1 MVIDVPTPEG
11 PAAGTTLVTV
21 ADTSV
26 GALLRPTWARRQG
39 RLDTGL
45 ALEIIAVVKEA
56 AAATG
61 LLVAG
66 RTAARAGTVAALV
79 TTGASAPP
87 FAPMSVAKHAPPSR
101 SPRALVIR
109 SSNRRSLERSY
120 SGCAVE
126 R

>member
-1 MVIDVPTPEG
+1 
-11 PAAGTTLVTV
+11 AGTTLVTV

-79 TTGASAPP
+79 TTRPAPRPFAQMSGASP
-87 FAPMSVAKHAPPSR
+87 APPSR
-101 SPRALVIR
+101 SPRAFFIFFYR
-109 SSNRRSLERSY
+109 CGDHEPPH
-120 SGCAVE
+120 SGRTLHTCRLQA
-126 R
+126 